1 MLTDAP
7 TRSGPGKPRVVAALR
22 AGAEA
27 SLASAQRAQ
36 ARAHDEATSGES
48 KAESK
53 YDTRATE
60 ASYLAR
66 GQAERV
72 ADLRILVA
80 WYKRLPPED
89 TQTQVSLGAL
99 VTLYGDSGD
108 THLFVAPVGGAQVE
122 IEGQVVKTISLS
134 SPLGT
139 AMKGM
144 EAGDDFKVQSPDGV
158 LEREIVA
165 VG

>member
-7 TRSGPGKPRVVAALR
+7 RGPFLEKPQVVIALR
-22 AGAEA
+22 EAAEA
-27 SLASAQRAQ
+27 SLLTAERAQ
-36 ARAHDEATSGES
+36 ARAHDEATSDES
-48 KAESK
+48 KAEGK

-72 ADLRILVA
+72 ADLRVLVA
-80 WYKRLPPED
+80 WYKRLAPHD
-89 TQTQVSLGAL
+89 TQNKVALGAL
-99 VTLYGDSGD
+99 VTLGDEGDSL
-108 THLFVAPVGGAQVE
+108 LFVAPVGGAQVE

-139 AMKGM
+139 AMKGL

-158 LEREIVA
+158 LEREILA
-165 VG
+165 VV